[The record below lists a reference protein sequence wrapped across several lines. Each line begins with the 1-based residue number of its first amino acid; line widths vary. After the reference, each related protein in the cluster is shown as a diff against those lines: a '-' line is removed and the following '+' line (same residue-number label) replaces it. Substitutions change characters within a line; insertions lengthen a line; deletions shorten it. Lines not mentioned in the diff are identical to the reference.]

1 MSDQTPRVA
10 VITSASQGIG
20 ASLVPASRKLGHGA
34 LSTSPTIGSSDDPMI
49 ARVQGDIATA
59 DNAERVTREAIGRFG
74 HIDTLI
80 NRAGVLVAK
89 RPPAFLGR
97 SGERDAL
104 DRLLETARGG
114 QSAVLLIRGEAGIG
128 KTALLSYAAR
138 QAGGFRVAQIA
149 GVEAEMELPFAG
161 LHQLCAPL
169 LGKVDVLPAP
179 QQRALRVALGLTSGE
194 APDRFLVALGALS
207 LLAEVA
213 EKQPLLC
220 LVDDAQWLDGASR
233 QVLGF
238 VARRLLAESVV
249 IVFGVR
255 EPTQDG
261 ELADLPELVLEG
273 LGEEDSRSLLATV
286 IPGRIDERVRDR
298 IVAETRGNPLA
309 LLELPRGLSPAQL
322 AGGFGLPEPLPLS
335 GRIEESFLRRQAGAV
350 VAASMNR
357 RRSNRGLA
365 AASSSAKHCARCRIT
380 RASSGASTAS
390 AARCARQ
397 STRATSR
404 STAST
409 AISPLPS
416 ARRSWSTMTGTCVQV
431 MDMCDSSLVG

>member
-1 MSDQTPRVA
+1 
-10 VITSASQGIG
+10 
-20 ASLVPASRKLGHGA
+20 
-34 LSTSPTIGSSDDPMI
+34 
-49 ARVQGDIATA
+49 
-59 DNAERVTREAIGRFG
+59 
-74 HIDTLI
+74 
-80 NRAGVLVAK
+80 
-89 RPPAFLGR
+89 
-97 SGERDAL
+97 
-104 DRLLETARGG
+104 
-114 QSAVLLIRGEAGIG
+114 
-128 KTALLSYAAR
+128 
-138 QAGGFRVAQIA
+138 
-149 GVEAEMELPFAG
+149 MELPFAG

-169 LGKVDVLPAP
+169 LGQARRLATP
-179 QQRALRVALGLTSGE
+179 QQRALRVALGLASGE

-255 EPTQDG
+255 EPIEDG
-261 ELADLPELVLEG
+261 ELAGLPELVLGG

-335 GRIEESFLRRQAGAV
+335 GRIEESFLRRLDELPDETRLLLAGRRGRARRRPGADVARRDAARRRRHGAGARGAHR
-350 VAASMNR
+350 AAR
-357 RRSNRGLA
+357 RRRAGALPPPARALGDLPVGVRRRAPDAPTARWPTRPTPRSSRTGARGTARRPRAGPTRTSRPRWSSRPAGRRRA
-365 AASSSAKHCARCRIT
+365 AGSPPPQR
-380 RASSGASTAS
+380 SSGAPRT
-390 AARCARQ
+390 
-397 STRATSR
+397 
-404 STAST
+404 
-409 AISPLPS
+409 
-416 ARRSWSTMTGTCVQV
+416 
-431 MDMCDSSLVG
+431 